1 MLSFSIMAD
10 FSICSI
16 TSFSGLHYS
25 MFRTVQI
32 KLISLETSERL
43 CILTKLLG
51 YDCQNISDLF
61 VALIKLKLFIV
72 LF

>member
-1 MLSFSIMAD
+1 MAD
-10 FSICSI
+10 YSICSI
-16 TSFSGLHYS
+16 TSFSGLQNS
-25 MFRTVQI
+25 MFSTVQI

-43 CILTKLLG
+43 CIVTKILG

>member
-1 MLSFSIMAD
+1 MASY
-10 FSICSI
+10 SICCI
-16 TSFSGLHYS
+16 NSFSGLQYS
-25 MFRTVQI
+25 MFSTVLI
-32 KLISLETSERL
+32 KLILLETTERL
-43 CILTKLLG
+43 CILTKILG

>member
-1 MLSFSIMAD
+1 MFS
-10 FSICSI
+10 
-16 TSFSGLHYS
+16 
-25 MFRTVQI
+25 TVQI
-32 KLISLETSERL
+32 KLISLETSEQL
-43 CILTKLLG
+43 CIVTKILG

>member
-1 MLSFSIMAD
+1 MFS
-10 FSICSI
+10 
-16 TSFSGLHYS
+16 
-25 MFRTVQI
+25 TVQI

-43 CILTKLLG
+43 CIVTKILG
-51 YDCQNISDLF
+51 YDCQNVSDLF